1 MSPEAPPGARTRRRR
16 AKSAVTVT
24 LAVAT
29 LGASAVAAV
38 PASAQQ
44 PIGVGPVPIT
54 FHMKDDNGKWFDSGL
69 NLFGDQS
76 LAVAELPRLGT
87 LGGLTTGGE
96 LSSLL
101 NSDLAGAVGNL
112 TQNLLGQVPLLG
124 SLGGELGK
132 ALNLDSTLSAVKS
145 IGATNRQAAPAALKA
160 ENLLGQFAQQ
170 LTTMRAD
177 QPLNLS
183 SLPVGLDLQ
192 GALNDLAQ
200 FAVKGP
206 PVTVNF
212 VVDPKESTGA
222 RDPMGLIAPEGA
234 EGFPYDMPGGA
245 FFGQRSIQLT
255 EPGLYA
261 FTDMVTPY
269 MLGAVVV
276 DDPLTI
282 GLDFG
287 KASMVNSRNLVVP
300 TNSDIVNRL
309 VNTFF
314 NITNPNNW
322 QQFKPDSENSFNAI
336 QPPVPILQYD
346 AAGNPVLIPNL
357 DAYFDKKFSYP
368 KTLSKGNQLPATPG
382 VGEVWVDT
390 EVEEWAG
397 KKAVGS
403 ATKVNVANWTVDRK
417 IGAPSINMNNPHNM
431 WTDKEYK
438 YLYQTEWF
446 SNKVDVFDRE
456 TGEFV
461 RQTQVGQNPA
471 HVMTEPGSDKL
482 VIGINA
488 GNEVVELAPGGTNVL
503 RKITV
508 SPTGEV
514 RHPHA
519 HWTSSDGKTVVT
531 PNVLTNNASV
541 IDMPTGTVRTEKT
554 GQFPIASS
562 MTPDSS
568 KFYTA
573 DFLGESI
580 TCVSL
585 AQAACADNGQ
595 KVHSKTIDLWAN
607 YSPQDGPKSGAPFGG
622 LTIQLPVSPDGK
634 AMLAANVLSQTVTV
648 IDPRTDK
655 IVKDLPC
662 TAGCHGINFGAKKGG
677 GYYAYV
683 SNKFSNVMQIIDV
696 DPNGDGA
703 IDDAKV
709 AGQLTLDP
717 TATTKMDGS
726 ISGKAGYGGQG
737 VLAVPLVYNGWV
749 QQNQGSWRS
758 QLTCR
763 QLNPI
768 AAAAC

>member
-1 MSPEAPPGARTRRRR
+1 V
-16 AKSAVTVT
+16 KAVVA
-24 LAVAT
+24 LAVVT
-29 LGASAVAAV
+29 LGASAVAAL

-76 LAVAELPRLGT
+76 LAVAEMPRLGT

-96 LSSLL
+96 LTSLL
-101 NSDLAGAVGNL
+101 NSDLGGALNNL
-112 TQNLLGQVPLLG
+112 VQNVAGQVPLLG
-124 SLGGELGK
+124 SMGTQLWK
-132 ALNLDSTLSAVKS
+132 ALNLDSTLSTVQQ
-145 IGATNRQAAPAALKA
+145 IGQSNPKAAPEAAKA
-160 ENLLGQFAQQ
+160 AGLLGQFGQE
-170 LTTMRAD
+170 LSTLPAD
-177 QPLNLS
+177 QPLNLN
-183 SLPVGLDLQ
+183 SLPVGVDLQ

-200 FAVKGP
+200 FAIKGE

-212 VVDPKESTGA
+212 VVDPKESTGI
-222 RDPMGLIAPEGA
+222 RNPMGLIAPAGA
-234 EGFPYDMPGGA
+234 KDFPYEHPGGA
-245 FFGQRSIQLT
+245 FFGERSIQLT

-322 QQFKPDSENSFNAI
+322 QQFKPDSENSFDAI
-336 QPPVPILQYD
+336 QPPVPILEYD

-357 DAYFDKKFSYP
+357 DAYFDKKFKYP
-368 KTLSKGNQLPATPG
+368 KTLSKGNQPPATPG

-390 EVEEWAG
+390 EMEQWAG

-403 ATKVNVANWTVDRK
+403 TTKVDVTNWTIDRK

-431 WTDKEYK
+431 WTDKDYR

-446 SNKVDVFDRE
+446 ADKLDVFDRA
-456 TGEFV
+456 TGQFI
-461 RQTQVGQNPA
+461 RSTQVGHNPA
-471 HVMTEPGSDKL
+471 HVMTETGSDKL
-482 VIGINA
+482 VVGINA
-488 GNEVVELAPGGTNVL
+488 GNEVVELAPGGTSVL
-503 RKITV
+503 RRISV

-519 HWTSSDGKTVVT
+519 HWTSADGKTVVT
-531 PNVLTNNASV
+531 PNVMTNNASV
-541 IDMPTGTVRTEKT
+541 IDMPTGTVKTEPT
-554 GQFPIASS
+554 GQFPIATS

-580 TCVSL
+580 SCVSL
-585 AQAACADNGQ
+585 AANACNSDNGQ
-595 KVHSKTIDLWAN
+595 KVHSKTIDLWSN
-607 YSPQDGPKSGAPFGG
+607 YSPQDGPKSDAPFGG
-622 LTIQLPVSPDGK
+622 LMIQLPVSPDGK
-634 AMLAANVLSQTVTV
+634 ALVGANVLSQTVTV
-648 IDPRTDK
+648 VDPKTDK
-655 IVKDLPC
+655 VVKDLPC
-662 TAGCHGINFGAKKGG
+662 AGGCHGINFGAKKGG

-683 SNKFSNVMQIIDV
+683 SNKFANVMQIIDI
-696 DPNGDGA
+696 DPNNDGN
-703 IDDAKV
+703 ISDAKV
-709 AGQLTLDP
+709 AGQLTLNP

-726 ISGKAGYGGQG
+726 IADKAGYGGQG
-737 VLAVPLVYNGWV
+737 VLAIPLVYNGWA

-758 QLTCR
+758 QLTCQ

-768 AAAAC
+768 AQST

>member
-1 MSPEAPPGARTRRRR
+1 MAA
-16 AKSAVTVT
+16 
-24 LAVAT
+24 LVAT
-29 LGASAVAAV
+29 AVGASVVAAA
-38 PASAQQ
+38 PASAQF
-44 PIGVGPVPIT
+44 PVGVGPVPIT
-54 FHMKDDNGKWFDSGL
+54 FHMRDENGKWFDSGL

-76 LAVAELPRLGT
+76 LAVAEMPRLGT
-87 LGGLTTGGE
+87 VGGLTTGGE
-96 LSSLL
+96 LTSLL
-101 NSDLAGAVGNL
+101 NSDLGGALGNL
-112 TQNLLGQVPLLG
+112 VKNVAGQVPLLG
-124 SLGGELGK
+124 SLGTELWK
-132 ALNLDSTLSAVKS
+132 ALNLDSTLSTIQS
-145 IGATNRQAAPAALKA
+145 IGASNPQALPSATKAAG
-160 ENLLGQFAQQ
+160 LLGQFAQA
-170 LTTMRAD
+170 LSTLPAN
-177 QPLNLS
+177 QPVNLN
-183 SLPVGLDLQ
+183 SLPVGIDLQ
-192 GALNDLAQ
+192 GALNDLAK
-200 FAVKGP
+200 FAIKGP

-212 VVDPKESTGA
+212 IVDPNESSGI
-222 RDPMGLIAPEGA
+222 RDPMGLIAPQGA
-234 EGFPYDMPGGA
+234 QGFPYENPAGA
-245 FFGQRSIQLT
+245 FFGERSIQLT

-287 KASMVNSRNLVVP
+287 KASQVNSRGLVVP

-322 QQFKPDSENSFNAI
+322 QQFKGDTENAFNPI
-336 QPPVPILQYD
+336 QPPVPILEYD

-390 EVEEWAG
+390 EMEEWAG
-397 KKAVGS
+397 KNKVGS
-403 ATKVNVANWTVDRK
+403 ATKIDVTNWTVDRK
-417 IGAPSINMNNPHNM
+417 IGAPSIDMNNPHNM
-431 WTDKEYK
+431 WTDKDYK

-446 SNKVDVFDRE
+446 SDKVDVFDRQ
-456 TGEFV
+456 TGQFI
-461 RQTQVGQNPA
+461 RSTQVGHNPA

-488 GNEVVELAPGGTNVL
+488 GNEIVELAPGATNVL
-503 RKITV
+503 RKISV

-519 HWTSSDGKTVVT
+519 HWTSADGKTVVT

-541 IDMPTGTVRTEKT
+541 IDMPTGTVKTEPT
-554 GQFPIASS
+554 GQFPIATS

-573 DFLGESI
+573 DFLGESL

-585 AQAACADNGQ
+585 AGNACNSNGE
-595 KVHSKTIDLWAN
+595 KVHSKTIDLWSN

-634 AMLAANVLSQTVTV
+634 ALLAANVLSQTVTV
-648 IDPRTDK
+648 VDPKTDQ

-662 TAGCHGINFGAKKGG
+662 TGGCHGINFGAKKGG

-683 SNKFSNVMQIIDV
+683 SNKFSNVMQVIDI
-696 DPNGDGA
+696 DPNNDGN
-703 IDDAKV
+703 ISDAKV
-709 AGQLTLDP
+709 AGQILLDP
-717 TATTKMDGS
+717 TSATKMDGS

-737 VLAVPLVYNGWV
+737 VLPIPLVYNGWA
-749 QQNQGSWRS
+749 QQNQGTWRS
-758 QLTCR
+758 QLTCQ

-768 AAAAC
+768 TPSACS

>member
-1 MSPEAPPGARTRRRR
+1 MSPLAPPGARTRRWRG
-16 AKSAVTVT
+16 KAVVT
-24 LAVAT
+24 LAVAAV
-29 LGASAVAAV
+29 GASALVAL
-38 PASAQQ
+38 PAAAQQ
-44 PIGVGPVPIT
+44 PIGLGPVPIT
-54 FHMKDDNGKWFDSGL
+54 FHMRDDNGKWFDSGL

-76 LAVAELPRLGT
+76 LAVAEMPRLGT

-96 LSSLL
+96 LTSLL
-101 NSDLAGAVGNL
+101 NSDLGGALGNL
-112 TQNLLGQVPLLG
+112 VRNVAGQVPVLG
-124 SLGGELGK
+124 SLGGDLWK
-132 ALNLDSTLSAVKS
+132 ALNLDSTLSTVQS
-145 IGATNRQAAPAALKA
+145 IGAANPKALPSALKA
-160 ENLLGQFAQQ
+160 TGLLGQFAQA
-170 LTTMRAD
+170 LSALPAD
-177 QPLNLS
+177 QPVNLN
-183 SLPVGLDLQ
+183 SLPVGVDLQ
-192 GALNDLAQ
+192 GALNDLAK

-212 VVDPKESTGA
+212 VVDPNESTGA

-234 EGFPYDMPGGA
+234 QGFPYDNPSGA
-245 FFGQRSIQLT
+245 FFGERSVQLT

-322 QQFKPDSENSFNAI
+322 QQFKADSENSFDAI

-382 VGEVWVDT
+382 VGEVWIDT

-403 ATKVNVANWTVDRK
+403 ATKVNVENWTVDRK

-431 WTDKEYK
+431 WTDKDYK

-456 TGEFV
+456 TGQFV

-471 HVMTEPGSDKL
+471 HVMTETGSDKL

-488 GNEVVELAPGGTNVL
+488 GNEIVELAPGATSVL
-503 RKITV
+503 RKISV

-541 IDMPTGTVRTEKT
+541 IDMPTGTVRTEPT

-573 DFLGESI
+573 DFLGETI

-585 AQAACADNGQ
+585 AANACVDNGE

-607 YSPQDGPKSGAPFGG
+607 YSPQDGPKAGAPFGG
-622 LTIQLPVSPDGK
+622 LTIQLPVSPDGN

-648 IDPRTDK
+648 VDPRTDK
-655 IVKDLPC
+655 VVKDLPC

-696 DPNGDGA
+696 DPNGDGN
-703 IDDAKV
+703 ISDAKV
-709 AGQLTLDP
+709 AGQLTLDG
-717 TATTKMDGS
+717 TASTKMDGS
-726 ISGKAGYGGQG
+726 IAAKAGYGGQG
-737 VLAVPLVYNGWV
+737 VLPIPLVYNGWV
-749 QQNQGSWRS
+749 QQNQGTWRES
-758 QLTCR
+758 LTCR
-763 QLNPI
+763 QLNPLDQS
-768 AAAAC
+768 AC

>member
-16 AKSAVTVT
+16 VKAVVA
-24 LAVAT
+24 LAVVT

-38 PASAQQ
+38 PATAQQ

-76 LAVAELPRLGT
+76 LAVAEMPRLGT

-96 LSSLL
+96 LTSLL
-101 NSDLAGAVGNL
+101 NSDLGGALNNL
-112 TQNLLGQVPLLG
+112 VQNVAGQVPLLG
-124 SLGGELGK
+124 SMGTQLWK
-132 ALNLDSTLSAVKS
+132 ALNLDSTLSTVQQ
-145 IGATNRQAAPAALKA
+145 IGQSNPKAAPEAAKA
-160 ENLLGQFAQQ
+160 AGLLGQFGQE
-170 LTTMRAD
+170 LSTLPAD
-177 QPLNLS
+177 QPLNLN
-183 SLPVGLDLQ
+183 SLPVGVDLQ

-200 FAVKGP
+200 FAIKGE
-206 PVTVNF
+206 PVSVNF
-212 VVDPKESTGA
+212 VVDPKESTGI
-222 RDPMGLIAPEGA
+222 RNPMGLIAPAGA
-234 EGFPYDMPGGA
+234 KDFPYEHPGGA
-245 FFGQRSIQLT
+245 FFGERSIQLT

-287 KASMVNSRNLVVP
+287 KASMVNSRNMVVP

-322 QQFKPDSENSFNAI
+322 QQFKPDSENSFDAI
-336 QPPVPILQYD
+336 QPPVPILEYD

-357 DAYFDKKFSYP
+357 DAYFDKKFKYP
-368 KTLSKGNQLPATPG
+368 KTLSKGNQPPATPG

-390 EVEEWAG
+390 EMEQWAG

-403 ATKVNVANWTVDRK
+403 TTKVDVTNWTIDRK

-431 WTDKEYK
+431 WTDKDYR

-446 SNKVDVFDRE
+446 ADKLDVFDRA
-456 TGEFV
+456 TGQFI
-461 RQTQVGQNPA
+461 RSTQVGHNPA
-471 HVMTEPGSDKL
+471 HVMTETGSDKL
-482 VIGINA
+482 VVGINA
-488 GNEVVELAPGGTNVL
+488 GNEVVELAPGGTSVL
-503 RKITV
+503 RRISV

-519 HWTSSDGKTVVT
+519 HWTSADGKTVVT
-531 PNVLTNNASV
+531 PNVMTNNASV
-541 IDMPTGTVRTEKT
+541 IDMPTGTVKTEPT
-554 GQFPIASS
+554 GQFPIATS

-580 TCVSL
+580 SCVSL
-585 AQAACADNGQ
+585 AANACNSDNGQ
-595 KVHSKTIDLWAN
+595 KVHSKTIDLWSN
-607 YSPQDGPKSGAPFGG
+607 YSPQDGPKSDAPFGG
-622 LTIQLPVSPDGK
+622 LMIQLPVSPDGK
-634 AMLAANVLSQTVTV
+634 ALVGANVLSQTVTV
-648 IDPRTDK
+648 VDPKTDK
-655 IVKDLPC
+655 VVKDLPC
-662 TAGCHGINFGAKKGG
+662 AGGCHGINFGAKKGG

-683 SNKFSNVMQIIDV
+683 SNKFANVMQIIDI
-696 DPNGDGA
+696 DPNNDGN
-703 IDDAKV
+703 ISDAKV
-709 AGQLTLDP
+709 AGQLTLNP

-726 ISGKAGYGGQG
+726 IADKAGYGGQG
-737 VLAVPLVYNGWV
+737 VLAIPLVYNGWA

-758 QLTCR
+758 QLTCQ

-768 AAAAC
+768 AQSTC

>member
-1 MSPEAPPGARTRRRR
+1 MSSEAPPGARTRRRR
-16 AKSAVTVT
+16 AKAVVA
-24 LAVAT
+24 LAVVT

-76 LAVAELPRLGT
+76 LAVAEMPRLGT

-96 LSSLL
+96 LASLL
-101 NSDLAGAVGNL
+101 NSDLVGAAGNL
-112 TQNLLGQVPLLG
+112 LQNVVGQVPVLG
-124 SLGGELGK
+124 SLGSQLWK
-132 ALNLDSTLSAVKS
+132 ALNLDSTLSAVQS
-145 IGATNRQAAPAALKA
+145 IGKSNPQAAPAATKA
-160 ENLLGQFAQQ
+160 AGLLGQFAQG
-170 LTTMRAD
+170 LSALPAD
-177 QPLNLS
+177 KPVNLN

-200 FAVKGP
+200 FAIKGP

-222 RDPMGLIAPEGA
+222 RNPMGLIAPEGA
-234 EGFPYDMPGGA
+234 QGFPYDNASGA
-245 FFGQRSIQLT
+245 FFGQRSVQLT

-322 QQFKPDSENSFNAI
+322 QQFKPDAENSFDAI

-357 DAYFDKKFSYP
+357 DAYFNKKFSYP

-431 WTDKEYK
+431 WTDKDYK

-446 SNKVDVFDRE
+446 SNKLDVFDRE

-461 RQTQVGQNPA
+461 RSTQVGQNPA
-471 HVMTEPGSDKL
+471 HVMTETGSDKL

-519 HWTSSDGKTVVT
+519 HWTSADGKTVVT
-531 PNVLTNNASV
+531 PNVMTNNASV

-585 AQAACADNGQ
+585 AQAACADNGT

-622 LTIQLPVSPDGK
+622 LMIQLPVSPDGK
-634 AMLAANVLSQTVTV
+634 AMVGANVLSQTVTV

-655 IVKDLPC
+655 VVKDLPC
-662 TAGCHGINFGAKKGG
+662 AAGCHGINFGAKKGG

-683 SNKFSNVMQIIDV
+683 SNKFANVMQIIDV
-696 DPNGDGA
+696 DPNGDGNL
-703 IDDAKV
+703 DDAKV

-726 ISGKAGYGGQG
+726 IAGKAGYGGQG
-737 VLAVPLVYNGWV
+737 VLAVPLVYNGWA

-763 QLNPI
+763 QLDPI
-768 AAAAC
+768 GKSTC

>member
-1 MSPEAPPGARTRRRR
+1 MSPEAPPGARTRPRR
-16 AKSAVTVT
+16 AKSAITVT
-24 LAVAT
+24 LAIAT
-29 LGASAVAAV
+29 LGASAVAAG

-76 LAVAELPRLGT
+76 VAVAEMPRLGT
-87 LGGLTTGGE
+87 VGGLTTGGE

-101 NSDLAGAVGNL
+101 NSDLTGAAGNL
-112 TQNLLGQVPLLG
+112 TQNLLGQAPLLG

-132 ALNLDSTLSAVKS
+132 ALNLDSTLSAVQS
-145 IGATNRQAAPAALKA
+145 IGATNKEAAPAALKA
-160 ENLLGQFAQQ
+160 ENLLGQFGQQ

-177 QPLNLS
+177 QPLNLN
-183 SLPVGLDLQ
+183 SLPVGVDLQ

-222 RDPMGLIAPEGA
+222 RDPMGLIAPQGA
-234 EGFPYDMPGGA
+234 QGFPYEMPGGA

-322 QQFKPDSENSFNAI
+322 QQFKADSENKFDAI

-357 DAYFDKKFSYP
+357 DAYFNKKFSYP

-382 VGEVWVDT
+382 VGEVWIDT
-390 EVEEWAG
+390 EVEQWAG

-403 ATKVNVANWTVDRK
+403 ATKVDVTNWTVDRK

-431 WTDKEYK
+431 WTDKDYK

-456 TGEFV
+456 TGQFV
-461 RQTQVGQNPA
+461 RSTQVGQNPA
-471 HVMTEPGSDKL
+471 HVMTETGSDKL

-488 GNEVVELAPGGTNVL
+488 GNEIVELAPGATSVL
-503 RKITV
+503 RKISV

-519 HWTSSDGKTVVT
+519 HWTSADGKTVVT

-585 AQAACADNGQ
+585 AQNACADNGQ
-595 KVHSKTIDLWAN
+595 KVHSKTIDLWSN

-622 LTIQLPVSPDGK
+622 LMIQLPVSPDGK
-634 AMLAANVLSQTVTV
+634 ALLGANVLSQTVTV
-648 IDPRTDK
+648 VDPKTDK
-655 IVKDLPC
+655 VVKDLPC

-683 SNKFSNVMQIIDV
+683 SNKFSNVMQIIDI
-696 DPNGDGA
+696 DPNNDGS

-717 TATTKMDGS
+717 TAKTKMDGS

-737 VLAVPLVYNGWV
+737 VLPVPLVYNGWA
-749 QQNQGSWRS
+749 QQNKGTWRS
-758 QLTCR
+758 QLTCE

-768 AAAAC
+768 TPSAC